1 MNDDLKRLL
10 ELSAV
15 DAVTAM
21 QRGELSSE
29 RYASALLDQAE
40 RLASLN
46 AFRCID
52 HDAML
57 QAARQA
63 DKARAAGAKPGLLHG
78 LPIPVKDSVNTKDL
92 ATTNGTR
99 ALENFRPRED
109 AAVVKLL
116 AARGALL
123 MGKTNLHELS
133 SDWTSNN
140 LYFGAVRNPYD
151 SARTP
156 GGSSGGSAAAVA
168 ARMAPLAVAEDT
180 LGSIRVPAAFC
191 GLAGLRPTYG
201 RYPNDGIMP
210 LTLAGFDQVGPVAR
224 TVADL
229 VLFDAALTAEAPAL
243 PPRSLAGVRLGLAP
257 AFFWAGLALESAV
270 VLQRA
275 LEQLRAAGA
284 TVVEADVPATVAEA
298 SGIWSTIIAAE
309 MEPSIERFLA
319 LQGAGVN
326 FRQLIAQTGVNT
338 AAFFSLLLSNP
349 ITSAEHAKAL
359 AQREALKAGVAAH
372 FAQHRLDALIFPPT
386 LCAAP
391 AQDGN
396 PEFNIDDVMV
406 PMEVAIGRNMGVA
419 SCGGM
424 PGLVIP
430 VGLTPSGL
438 PVALEFDGLPG
449 SDRHLLSIGLAA
461 EQLFGRLP
469 APAMAN

>member
-1 MNDDLKRLL
+1 MHDDLKRLL

-15 DAVTAM
+15 EAVTAM
-21 QRGELSSE
+21 QHGELSSE
-29 RYASALLDQAE
+29 RYASALLGQAA

-46 AFRCID
+46 AFRSID
-52 HDAML
+52 HNAVL

-63 DKARAAGAKPGLLHG
+63 DKARATGAKPGLLHG

-92 ATTNGTR
+92 PTTNGTK
-99 ALENFRPRED
+99 ALEHFRPRDD

-116 AARGALL
+116 AAQGALL

-140 LYFGAVRNPYD
+140 LCFGAVRNPYD
-151 SARTP
+151 CARIP

-180 LGSIRVPAAFC
+180 LGSIRVPAALC
-191 GLAGLRPTYG
+191 GLAGLRPTYR

-210 LTLAGFDQVGPVAR
+210 LTQAGFDQVGPVAR

-229 VLFDAALTAEAPAL
+229 VLFDAAMTAEAPAL
-243 PPRSLAGVRLGLAP
+243 RPLPLTGVRLGLAP
-257 AFFWAGLALESAV
+257 AYFWAGLALESAA

-275 LEQLRAAGA
+275 LEQLQSAGA
-284 TVVEADVPATVAEA
+284 TIVEADVPATVAAA
-298 SGIWSTIIAAE
+298 SDIWSTIIAAE
-309 MEPSIERFLA
+309 IEPSIEGFLA

-326 FRQLIAQTGVNT
+326 FKQLIAQAGANT

-349 ITSAEHAKAL
+349 ITSPEHAKAL
-359 AQREALKAGVAAH
+359 AQREALKAGMAEH

-391 AQDGN
+391 PQDGN
-396 PEFNIDDVMV
+396 PEFNIDGVMV
-406 PMEVAIGRNMGVA
+406 PMDVAIGRNMGVA

-424 PGLVIP
+424 PGMVIP
-430 VGLTPSGL
+430 VGLTRSGL

-461 EQLFGRLP
+461 EQVFGRLP
-469 APAMAN
+469 APAIAN